1 MMVCR
6 GEIWLVNLNPSKKPN
21 EMSKVRPVVVFQ
33 NNELNHSDYP
43 TTIIIPLSTSLIDD
57 TEPLRMRI
65 SKREDLE
72 KDSDIVVTQIRA
84 IDNDRFM
91 QKLATLTPKE
101 MDKLSTQEETPS
113 FPLRIVGSTVG
124 KPSNP
129 LFAPLAIGL

>member
-6 GEIWLVNLNPSKKPN
+6 GEIWLVNLNPSKKTN

-43 TTIIIPLSTSLIDD
+43 TTIIIPLSTSLVDD
-57 TEPLRMRI
+57 AEPLRMRI

-91 QKLATLTPKE
+91 QRLASLNPKE
-101 MDKLSTQEETPS
+101 MDKLKQLLNEVVS
-113 FPLRIVGSTVG
+113 
-124 KPSNP
+124 
-129 LFAPLAIGL
+129 

>member
-6 GEIWLVNLNPSKKPN
+6 GEIWLVNLNSSKKTN

-43 TTIIIPLSTSLIDD
+43 TTIIIPLSTSLVDD
-57 TEPLRMRI
+57 AEPLRMRI

-91 QKLATLTPKE
+91 QRLATLTPKE
-101 MDKLSTQEETPS
+101 MDKLKQLLNEVVS
-113 FPLRIVGSTVG
+113 
-124 KPSNP
+124 
-129 LFAPLAIGL
+129 

>member
-91 QKLATLTPKE
+91 QKLAILTQKE
-101 MDKLSTQEETPS
+101 MDKLKQLINEVIS
-113 FPLRIVGSTVG
+113 
-124 KPSNP
+124 
-129 LFAPLAIGL
+129 